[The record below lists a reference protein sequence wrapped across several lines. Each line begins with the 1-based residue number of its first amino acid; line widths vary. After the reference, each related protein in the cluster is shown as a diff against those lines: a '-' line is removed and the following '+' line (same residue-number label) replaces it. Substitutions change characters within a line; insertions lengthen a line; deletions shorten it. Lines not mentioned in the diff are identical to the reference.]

1 MVNPFGK
8 SKKLAEYAFNVGLIV
23 VVCVVATAQLVLAGL
38 QLLWQQL
45 RLLIGGSLRRLRQ

>member
-1 MVNPFGK
+1 
-8 SKKLAEYAFNVGLIV
+8 
-23 VVCVVATAQLVLAGL
+23 LVLAGL